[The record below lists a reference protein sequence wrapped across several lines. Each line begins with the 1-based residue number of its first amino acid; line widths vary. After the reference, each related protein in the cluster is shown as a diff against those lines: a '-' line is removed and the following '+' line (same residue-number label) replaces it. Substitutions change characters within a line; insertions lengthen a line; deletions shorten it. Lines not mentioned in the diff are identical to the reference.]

1 MIAVVDYGAGNL
13 ASVANALRYL
23 DLPFTATADASVLRD
38 ADGILLP
45 GVGAF
50 ANAMARLQAA
60 ALVDVLREEAL
71 KKPFLGICL
80 GLQLLFDEGEEFGIT
95 PGLGLVPGRVRP
107 LRAGALKLPEIGWN
121 TVERCTPCRL
131 SEGVPGGSWVYYVH
145 SFCADTDPAYIALA
159 TTYGETFP
167 AMVHAQET
175 VYGCQFHPE
184 KSGQVGLRILE
195 NFGRLVYDY
204 SARN

>member
-13 ASVANALRYL
+13 ASIANALRFL
-23 DLPFTATADASVLRD
+23 GLPFTTTADAAVLRE

-50 ANAMARLQAA
+50 ANAMARLQDA
-60 ALVDVLREEAL
+60 ALVGVLQEEAL

-95 PGLGLVPGRVRP
+95 PGLGLIPGRVRQ
-107 LRAGALKLPEIGWN
+107 LRAGGLKLPEIGWN
-121 TVERCTPCRL
+121 TVQRCMSCAL
-131 SEGVPGGSWVYYVH
+131 SEDIPDGSWVYYVH
-145 SFCADTDPAYIALA
+145 SFCADTDRAYIALQ
-159 TTYGETFP
+159 TTYGEAFP
-167 AMVHAQET
+167 AMVHAHGT

-204 SARN
+204 SACN